1 MFKKL
6 MGPGQFGRRS
16 LPLKRVKDS
25 LVSLQLCLTKNRS
38 KSGDRD
44 IHKNVQAHCD
54 FCLGEF
60 IDPASLGDGIRLPSP
75 CDPSLS
81 FSSLNSN
88 QACPDSPLSGHC
100 EVNC

>member
-25 LVSLQLCLTKNRS
+25 LVSLQLCLTTNRS

-44 IHKNVQAHCD
+44 IHKNVQAHGDFYLGDIHKSVQAHSD
-54 FCLGEF
+54 FCFCLREF
-60 IDPASLGDGIRLPSP
+60 IDPASLGDDIHHVTRVFLPP
-75 CDPSLS
+75 R
-81 FSSLNSN
+81 
-88 QACPDSPLSGHC
+88 
-100 EVNC
+100 